1 MSVEMAIKKL
11 QISNQGLKVI
21 QETVHEQLEE
31 IGSDP
36 RLAGLSVDLENL
48 FKSYLDTWVKSNSEI
63 LAILEKGNQKWPL
76 SKFAILKL
84 TG

>member
-1 MSVEMAIKKL
+1 MSVETAIKKL
-11 QISNQGLKVI
+11 KISNQGLKVI

-36 RLAGLSVDLENL
+36 RLAGLAVDLENL

-63 LAILEKGNQKWPL
+63 LEILEKGNQK
-76 SKFAILKL
+76 
-84 TG
+84 